1 METADKPTITVI
13 PSAQLAEGKMLSIGN
28 LIQSGVASITIR
40 LEVLEAVLVNWC
52 SNCQLFYKLFL
63 YNLAFLKYE
72 LFISALLS
80 FSLTHDLW
88 AATPTRFLITFKTIR
103 IFI

>member
-52 SNCQLFYKLFL
+52 SNRQLFYKLFL

-72 LFISALLS
+72 LFMSALLS
-80 FSLTHDLW
+80 FSLK
-88 AATPTRFLITFKTIR
+88 FLSCHSNSF
-103 IFI
+103 FNNFQDH